1 MRPTRE
7 MWVITRLVF
16 LIITLNSGYNGTRRC
31 DKYLRN
37 PYIIADNQ
45 ETKMDDFFQKVTTM
59 QDPFKK
65 LASYIPGF
73 GGYVERQNRRDAD
86 KLLRDTVARRFEEQW
101 KRASQLQEEMVGSG
115 MIAYVDDMEKAAI
128 QLRTFIDRITNAPRG
143 YSGLFDAV
151 KINEKELE
159 AIYQFDAAFFDL
171 AEQIVRANDNV
182 EASMGDESALPAAI
196 RNLTTLARL
205 ANETY
210 NKRSE
215 AVTGSN

>member
-1 MRPTRE
+1 
-7 MWVITRLVF
+7 
-16 LIITLNSGYNGTRRC
+16 
-31 DKYLRN
+31 
-37 PYIIADNQ
+37 
-45 ETKMDDFFQKVTTM
+45 MDDFFQKVTSM

-101 KRASQLQEEMVGSG
+101 QRTSQLQVDMVSNG
-115 MIAYVDDMEKAAI
+115 MIAYMDDMEQAAI
-128 QLRTFIDRITNAPRG
+128 KLRTFIDKISNAPRG

-171 AEQIVRANDNV
+171 ADQVSRANDNV
-182 EASMGDESALPAAI
+182 EASMGDEAALPAAI

-205 ANETY
+205 AVETY
-210 NKRSE
+210 GKRSE
-215 AVTGSN
+215 VVTGS

>member
-1 MRPTRE
+1 
-7 MWVITRLVF
+7 
-16 LIITLNSGYNGTRRC
+16 
-31 DKYLRN
+31 
-37 PYIIADNQ
+37 
-45 ETKMDDFFQKVTTM
+45 MDDFFQKVTSM

-73 GGYVERQNRRDAD
+73 GGYVERQTRRAAD

-101 KRASQLQEEMVGSG
+101 KRASQLQEDMVGGG

-128 QLRTFIDRITNAPRG
+128 QLRTFIDRISTAPRG
-143 YSGLFDAV
+143 YSGMFDAV

-171 AEQIVRANDNV
+171 AEQVGRANDNV

-196 RNLTTLARL
+196 RNLITLARL